1 MAINDG
7 VRDCVL
13 QVLAIQP
20 KRSDK
25 PEPWLKPLQQIRLSG
40 HVSTPPLV
48 DGRRVLVTTTAGVV
62 RVFELSGS
70 NTKTPLHDVAETS
83 VEGAANLVRFALMQ
97 SGQFWIADSRLTK
110 YDVQAA
116 RGRLMPKWPVDE
128 DSAYLQPPVAFG
140 QAVVTVRRKVGMPG
154 ALVSAVAM
162 QDPDKYWETQIASPP
177 AGPPLVLGE
186 DGRVVAVT
194 ANGGVFRIDAG
205 PSGPA
210 VVNETVATADAFLL
224 FRQPLRHVV
233 CLAGGLL
240 AISSGAGSDQ
250 FGVFDPK
257 TPSPLIYWLKL
268 PEKQKLALRRPHSAV
283 ACWRRAR
290 PGRCTCSILKPASR
304 WPSRSNRDSRP
315 ERNSTGLP
323 RWPSATGRPCWSM
336 RSSGRCTVSA
346 FRMSR
351 GRT

>member
-1 MAINDG
+1 
-7 VRDCVL
+7 
-13 QVLAIQP
+13 
-20 KRSDK
+20 
-25 PEPWLKPLQQIRLSG
+25 
-40 HVSTPPLV
+40 
-48 DGRRVLVTTTAGVV
+48 
-62 RVFELSGS
+62 
-70 NTKTPLHDVAETS
+70 
-83 VEGAANLVRFALMQ
+83 
-97 SGQFWIADSRLTK
+97 
-110 YDVQAA
+110 
-116 RGRLMPKWPVDE
+116 
-128 DSAYLQPPVAFG
+128 
-140 QAVVTVRRKVGMPG
+140 
-154 ALVSAVAM
+154 M

-268 PEKQKLALRRPHSAV
+268 PEKQKLACVPAAFGRGVLAPSKAGPVYLLDPQTGEPLAEPFQPRLEAGAELDWITPLALGDREALLVDAKLRKVYRIGLQDEPRPHLAALAEAV
-283 ACWRRAR
+283 ATKPVVGPLAVLGETVYLGDADGGLNAFSLPALGRGNEQSLGSRFAWGPARVGDALLLFDRR
-290 PGRCTCSILKPASR
+290 
-304 WPSRSNRDSRP
+304 
-315 ERNSTGLP
+315 
-323 RWPSATGRPCWSM
+323 
-336 RSSGRCTVSA
+336 
-346 FRMSR
+346 
-351 GRT
+351 